1 MMQDSV
7 EIALALKNVLKSSA
21 GSFKDIP
28 SEVLERALREYE
40 LKRAPR
46 THDMV
51 ALARYNVN
59 LVCCKRTW
67 LVGSSH
73 SIFRIL
79 RLNSNLHRHQSFVQ
93 GHGFVSTLMLR

>member
-1 MMQDSV
+1 M
-7 EIALALKNVLKSSA
+7 
-21 GSFKDIP
+21 
-28 SEVLERALREYE
+28 REYE

-67 LVGSSH
+67 LVSFEGFSLSSC
-73 SIFRIL
+73 
-79 RLNSNLHRHQSFVQ
+79 
-93 GHGFVSTLMLR
+93 T